1 MNLGRVRVLD
11 LCNIIINQTGHRVD
25 GRGGLLGME
34 EMEVLR
40 RVGCDDGGGA
50 YHGVLSEADRLVN
63 D

>member
-1 MNLGRVRVLD
+1 
-11 LCNIIINQTGHRVD
+11 
-25 GRGGLLGME
+25 ME